1 MTPPRR
7 FSSRRRHYQLRGV
20 DAEDR
25 LLVVIGNWFIPGS
38 NLESGLRP
46 VEGERFETWSRPMD
60 QPPHVVVRIP
70 PLDVHVSGSVP
81 VDIAM
86 NVARDLVEVTPSR

>member
-1 MTPPRR
+1 
-7 FSSRRRHYQLRGV
+7 
-20 DAEDR
+20 
-25 LLVVIGNWFIPGS
+25 
-38 NLESGLRP
+38 
-46 VEGERFETWSRPMD
+46 MD